1 MEASKKRSPV
11 SEQSGVEHI
20 VECTVSANHL
30 DAVHEA
36 LALFWRG
43 QGTSPE
49 ERWRL
54 LFEVAVTEI
63 AANIIEHARPPVVR
77 FRLRAVSGRV
87 DAEFT
92 DKGGGW
98 DGPPEPAYFLDDLA
112 ERGRGLAMAMKAVD
126 EVAYERVGKVNHW
139 RLVKLA

>member
-63 AANIIEHARPPVVR
+63 AANIVEHARPPGAR
-77 FRLRAVSGRV
+77 IRLRSLPARCP
-87 DAEFT
+87 AELT
-92 DKGGGW
+92 DKGEGLEW
-98 DGPPEPAYFLDDLA
+98 PPEPSYYL
-112 ERGRGLAMAMKAVD
+112 
-126 EVAYERVGKVNHW
+126 
-139 RLVKLA
+139 